1 MPVSTLIVVVG
12 AWFLLAG
19 LTLLAYRANR
29 NGDED

>member
-12 AWFLLAG
+12 SWLLLAA

-29 NGDED
+29 NEDGD